1 MAYFKWS
8 SNILCVW
15 DSTVDIAT
23 YCGRGNWISLGWD
36 FPCLPR
42 LAMRFTQ
49 TPAHWVSWL
58 PQGYS
63 CRSWW
68 DHPPPSHAGLWMSC
82 SYASAFVG
90 MSWGDLHLDHYI
102 TFWYGSWLV
111 AQIRGIYATLEF
123 MLWEKQYSDIILP
136 DYSYA
141 LVVYETAFHLLYL
154 MFYLTLF

>member
-42 LAMRFTQ
+42 LL
-49 TPAHWVSWL
+49 HI
-58 PQGYS
+58 GY
-63 CRSWW
+63 RDFPRDIAADRGD